1 MKDEHDTKTSDIF
14 PAKKQL
20 KKPHDFVRLHIEKP
34 TKQGSKKSTISIEVL
49 SYEFLSLKLGEEPY
63 TREANQ
69 EIKTWLAGKMEEEIG
84 EGTLDLDAPYSFST
98 WLKKAILWELV
109 SEDISKKWWNNV
121 DV

>member
-34 TKQGSKKSTISIEVL
+34 TKQGNKKSTISIEVL
-49 SYEFLSLKLGEEPY
+49 SYELLSLKLGENPY

-69 EIKTWLAGKMEEEIG
+69 KIKIWLAGRIEEGIEK
-84 EGTLDLDAPYSFST
+84 GTLDLDAPYSFSA
-98 WLKKAILWELV
+98 WLKRAILWELV
-109 SEDISKKWWNNV
+109 NNDIAKKWWNNI